1 MILKIGAD
9 FQMNKE
15 VWTKQWWV

>member
-9 FQMNKE
+9 WM
-15 VWTKQWWV
+15 